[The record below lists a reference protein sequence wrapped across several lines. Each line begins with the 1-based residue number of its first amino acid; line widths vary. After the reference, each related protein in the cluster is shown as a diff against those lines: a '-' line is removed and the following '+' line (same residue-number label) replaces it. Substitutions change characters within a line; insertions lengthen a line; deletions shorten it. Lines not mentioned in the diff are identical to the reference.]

1 MNAPLSIL
9 FADRNLA
16 ATRPHRIG
24 LRRQGARVDFVDAA
38 ADVAHRAEQDPPDLL
53 VLDES
58 LLQAGAEEDLIGL
71 YQRVS
76 SGTEIVLLHDGTA
89 AMPHGL
95 GMGLLFS
102 TRKPISASSL
112 REVIEGAFPD
122 RLGPEPSP
130 PSGPP
135 PILCVDDDAEYR
147 VSISRLLRRRGYTVV
162 AAESARD
169 ALDALS
175 RFQFGAV
182 LVDIMME
189 GMDGIGLTHEIRE
202 RAGGRVPILVLT
214 GLATDE
220 AAYLALENGARFCLT
235 KPCDPEELLNVVD
248 YVTGATDPEELRLLE
263 RRFAA
268 SSIPKSTA

>member
-9 FADRNLA
+9 FADRDLA
-16 ATRPHRIG
+16 ATRPHRMG
-24 LRRQGARVDFVDAA
+24 LRRQGARVEYADAP
-38 ADVAHRAEQDPPDLL
+38 ADVARRAEHDPPDLL
-53 VLDES
+53 VLDET
-58 LLQAGAEEDLIGL
+58 LLQTGAEEDLIGL

-76 SGTEIVLLHDGTA
+76 PATEIVLLHDGTA
-89 AMPHGL
+89 SMPHGL
-95 GMGLLFS
+95 GLGLLFS
-102 TRKPISASSL
+102 SRKPISAASL
-112 REVIEGAFPD
+112 REVIEGAFPG

-130 PSGPP
+130 PSAPP
-135 PILCVDDDAEYR
+135 PILCVDDDPEYR

-162 AAESARD
+162 AAESAHE
-169 ALDALS
+169 ALDALA
-175 RFQFGAV
+175 RFPFGAV
-182 LVDIMME
+182 LVDIMMQ

-235 KPCDPEELLNVVD
+235 KPFDPEELLNVVD
-248 YVTGATDPEELRLLE
+248 YVTGTADAEERQLLE